1 MRRLRRY
8 IILNPFRDYGACE
21 AFAAGINK
29 FKYLTRQMRKERA
42 VPRMTV
48 SLLSSKIMGVG
59 VPKLSAIK
67 AWVSRMSAQDQR
79 NRLECRVEDKCNQ
92 SCHTQ
97 PATLIGP
104 EYSAVGLCVSG
115 LVSNDFLNSGSCPK
129 ANRALF

>member
-1 MRRLRRY
+1 MTHAKRLR
-8 IILNPFRDYGACE
+8 P
-21 AFAAGINK
+21 GINK

-42 VPRMTV
+42 VPRVTV

-79 NRLECRVEDKCNQ
+79 NRLECRVEGKCNQ

-115 LVSNDFLNSGSCPK
+115 LVNNDFLNSGSCPK
-129 ANRALF
+129 ASRALF